1 MRALYPKEY
10 SFYPTSFTIPNQLE
24 EYIATF
30 NKVQS
35 TQSTITGHKAA
46 SSMESMESM
55 ESMDYSNNLW
65 LMKPRARCC
74 GEGIRIINNATQ
86 SADIVNPDLGEWYVQ
101 RFAL

>member
-35 TQSTITGHKAA
+35 TITGHKAA
-46 SSMESMESM
+46 SSMESM

>member
-35 TQSTITGHKAA
+35 TQSTQSTITGHKAA
-46 SSMESMESM
+46 SSM

>member
-1 MRALYPKEY
+1 
-10 SFYPTSFTIPNQLE
+10 
-24 EYIATF
+24 
-30 NKVQS
+30 
-35 TQSTITGHKAA
+35 
-46 SSMESMESM
+46 
-55 ESMDYSNNLW
+55 MDYSNNLW